1 MKMQEVKYKK
11 NNINKKKKKK
21 YIFITLFRYWIK
33 NTIPSLYNRKFKYE
47 LFINWLSGIWEK

>member
-47 LFINWLSGIWEK
+47 LFINWL